1 MAAAVSLPLFALEGN
16 GELIERLD
24 FYVSEE
30 IVATAAPEIETALR
44 TFRHG
49 LLTDVTSIPG
59 WTAVTPAI
67 RWRSSDGTDLMAER
81 RDHLPD
87 GDPCLTCRSPHRGA
101 AAIIRFRRAAA

>member
-1 MAAAVSLPLFALEGN
+1 MSLPLFALEGE

-30 IVATAAPEIETALR
+30 IATADDPEIGTALR

-59 WTAVTPAI
+59 WAAVTPAI
-67 RWRSSDGTDLMAER
+67 RWRSGDGTGLVAER

-87 GDPCLTCRSPHRGA
+87 GDPCRICGSPHRGA